1 MDKMGSP
8 RGLIRYTTEHATH
21 GGTTHVMRPRT
32 LVYALLLCCA
42 IGALLY
48 SLGTRTPL
56 ILDVIRDRNALYR
69 EVNGDRIENVYTLKV
84 INLDD
89 RVHDYRLEVSG
100 MDGLEIAAPVGVIE
114 AAPGSVSTIPAR
126 LQAPEGSSGGVH
138 HILLTLRA
146 TDQPRIGVREKA
158 RFIGPMP

>member
-1 MDKMGSP
+1 MPENEYNHEVRIHIDEHHYQSP
-8 RGLIRYTTEHATH
+8 TPTTGA
-21 GGTTHVMRPRT
+21 
-32 LVYALLLCCA
+32 AL
-42 IGALLY
+42 Y
-48 SLGTRTPL
+48 MLGK
-56 ILDVIRDRNALYR
+56 VAAGMELYR
-69 EVNGDRIENVYTLKV
+69 EVRGDHIENVYTLKV